1 LRRLDR
7 RVRAVVG
14 FLVVSLT
21 VVVLLTPSLN
31 ATDRLGQPPP
41 PQDEFVPIDQL
52 PPEDQLP
59 AAPLLIT
66 AYAVIWLLAFWY
78 FWSISRRQSL
88 VQQELDELSRKIGDT
103 GSPDR

>member
-1 LRRLDR
+1 MRRSDR

-14 FLVVSLT
+14 FLAVSLT
-21 VVVLLTPSLN
+21 VVALLTPSLN
-31 ATDRLGQPPP
+31 AAARPGQPPP
-41 PQDEFVPIDQL
+41 QQDEFVPIDQL

-66 AYAVIWLLAFWY
+66 AYAVIWLLAFGY
-78 FWSISRRQSL
+78 FWSISRRLSL
-88 VQQELDELSRKIGDT
+88 VKQELDELSRKTGET